1 MQYDIH
7 LATRSPDLAALRAA
21 LGQADP
27 AAMTDFDAGTG
38 LLRVSANLSA
48 FELGELLANTD
59 PKLVPA
65 HIMALPSTC
74 CGGCGG

>member
-7 LATRSPDLAALRAA
+7 LATRSPDLVALRAA
-21 LGQADP
+21 LGHADP
-27 AAMTDFDAGTG
+27 AAMTDFDAHSG

-59 PKLVPA
+59 PRLVPA
-65 HIMALPSTC
+65 QIMPLPSTC